1 MTLACLIVCIF
12 MTCKTQAAK
21 TSTVDYY
28 ISSSDGASTAN
39 SVDGDYTTINT
50 FEAGNNIVFIS
61 EKEIYGVY
69 LEWGTAPGKFE
80 VSYNNISETY
90 GENGFLHEFIDIQ
103 SGAKEIKL
111 TFNNGVEL
119 ANAYAYGNEE
129 LPEDVQTWKKCDG
142 ADVLI
147 IATHIG
153 DELLFFGGVISN
165 FVDKDLEV
173 QVAHFFDYTESDNLA
188 EHEKLDALW
197 KMGVKNYPVTGIFE
211 DADYDSMELCEKV
224 FDREMGEDWI
234 ANVIMTYKPVVCVT
248 HAFNGEYFNNTHK
261 YVADM
266 VKNSVENLSNN
277 GQYEVQKTYFH
288 IYEEN

>member
-1 MTLACLIVCIF
+1 MTLACLIVYIF

-50 FEAGNNIVFIS
+50 FEAD
-61 EKEIYGVY
+61 
-69 LEWGTAPGKFE
+69 
-80 VSYNNISETY
+80 NNISETY

-103 SGAKEIKL
+103 GGANEVKL
-111 TFNNGVEL
+111 TFNSDVEL
-119 ANAYAYGNEE
+119 ANAYAYGEGDV
-129 LPEDVQTWKKCDG
+129 PEDVQKWKKCDG

-277 GQYEVQKTYFH
+277 GQYDVQKTYFH